1 MGKFLLFNNQ
11 FTKAAS
17 MGSPI
22 FTPSPDNF
30 HLHMDSLKMKLLKK
44 NRYMYL
50 NFYTVNSLSY
60 VSTKFRIS
68 AVLHLI
74 TRI

>member
-17 MGSPI
+17 MGSPV

-30 HLHMDSLKMKLLKK
+30 HLHVDSFTMKLLKK
-44 NRYMYL
+44 
-50 NFYTVNSLSY
+50 
-60 VSTKFRIS
+60 K
-68 AVLHLI
+68 
-74 TRI
+74 

>member
-30 HLHMDSLKMKLLKK
+30 HLNMDSLTMKLLKK
-44 NRYMYL
+44 NRYLL

-60 VSTKFRIS
+60 VSTKFCIS

>member
-1 MGKFLLFNNQ
+1 
-11 FTKAAS
+11 

-30 HLHMDSLKMKLLKK
+30 HLHVDSLTMKLLKK
-44 NRYMYL
+44 KYLL
-50 NFYTVNSLSY
+50 NFHTVNSLSY